1 MNTKHFFKLVG
12 IGCLLGILPVGSAFA
27 VVERSETASL
37 YEEALIKFQNREL
50 STAVIH
56 LKNALSEDPE
66 FMAAHLLL
74 GRAYLQQGEGAL
86 AERELILALRLG
98 ADRALV
104 SVPLGQ
110 AYVLQRKYREIL
122 DEIHP
127 GEFLPDLNAKI
138 MVLRGDAHL
147 ELNELAKAEQAY
159 RDASRY
165 DPIATSPLLGLI
177 NVLLRKSE
185 FDAVDGLL
193 QQAMDLGPEDPA
205 VWHTKGAIAHALA
218 RFEEAI
224 AAYRQSLTLQPD
236 SYKVQVAMASTYM
249 DMGKYDLALEVL
261 NQIAEPQ
268 VPDPQVAYLRSVSY
282 ARLGQAEASRE
293 AMLEADGIMA
303 KLPSELKQAH
313 LETLLLAGLIDY
325 SLNRMDEAYSNL
337 ELYVRRDPGNPG
349 ARKLL
354 GSILFKRG
362 QYDRVIQMLKPA
374 LSQIPNDYRLLTMLG
389 TAYSKK
395 GRHLRAIELLDR
407 AVAVGGDAVDART
420 QIALSHLAQG
430 KSELG
435 VEQLSEVFAST
446 EEARLAGVTLVL
458 EHLRRDENDQAV
470 KIARLLSQRNP
481 DDLKLRNLLASAE
494 IAAGDIATATGHLEE
509 ILKRDETFLGAELN
523 LAKID
528 RAEGRMAQARARLE
542 RARTHHPDSTLV
554 MLEQAR
560 LEEAVGEPEAAV
572 ELLLKAVA
580 LDERSVE
587 SQIYLGE
594 LYIRLGKQEA
604 LNRQL
609 QTLERLFPDDI
620 QVTRLIGV
628 GHLSQGNLDMART
641 LFRRMTKMAGYRAP
655 LLLDAASLLRSAGDL
670 DGAAWALRKVL
681 EDNPRSVPAQTALAE
696 VLLASGKTESAEKRI
711 SQFLR
716 FHPDEPNAYRLQA
729 DLAMQSGDF
738 PAAISGYEKALS
750 MGGDLQVM
758 LRLYQAYMASG
769 EIRTGVDFM
778 KQQIGSVPEGSEQY
792 PLKKALAEGYLRLGD
807 MSSAEQIYATL
818 INAGSKD
825 PELFNNLAMIR
836 FSRGDANALQLART
850 AHELASDNPAINDTL
865 GWILVK
871 TGKPAEGLRYL
882 RNASLRE
889 ASNKG
894 IRFHIAVALAALGRQ
909 EEARRELQGLIN
921 SGEAF
926 ADQAQAKALLRELKP
941 ED

>member
-1 MNTKHFFKLVG
+1 MNTKQFFKSVAV
-12 IGCLLGILPVGSAFA
+12 GCLLGALPAVSAFA
-27 VVERSETASL
+27 VVEQPGTASL
-37 YEEALIKFQNREL
+37 YEEALIKFQNKEL

-138 MVLRGDAHL
+138 MVIRGDAHL
-147 ELNELAKAEQAY
+147 ELNELVKAEQAY
-159 RDASRY
+159 REAARY

-177 NVLLRKSE
+177 NVLLRKAD
-185 FDAVDGLL
+185 FDAVDSVL
-193 QQAMDLGPEDPA
+193 QQALDLGPEDSA
-205 VWHTKGAIAHALA
+205 VWHTKGAVAHARA
-218 RFEEAI
+218 RFDEAI
-224 AAYRQSLTLQPD
+224 AAYSRSLELQPGN
-236 SYKVQVAMASTYM
+236 YKVQVAMASTYM
-249 DMGKYDLALEVL
+249 DMGNYDLALEVL
-261 NQIAEPQ
+261 NQIGEPQ
-268 VPDPQVAYLRSVSY
+268 IPDPQVAYLRSVSY
-282 ARLGQAEASRE
+282 ARLGNPEASRE

-303 KLPSELKQAH
+303 KLPSEMKQAH

-325 SLNRMDEAYSNL
+325 SLNRMDEAYANL
-337 ELYVRRDPGNPG
+337 DLYVRRDPGNPG

-362 QYDRVIQMLKPA
+362 QYDRVIQVLKPA
-374 LSQIPNDYRLLTMLG
+374 LEQIPNDYRLLTMLG

-395 GRHLRAIELLDR
+395 GRHLRAIDLLDR

-430 KSELG
+430 QSDLG

-446 EEARLAGVTLVL
+446 DEARLAGMTLVL
-458 EHLRRDENDQAV
+458 EHLRREENSQAV

-481 DDLKLRNLLASAE
+481 QDLKLLNLLASAE
-494 IAAGDIATATGHLEE
+494 IAAGNIPAATDHLEQ
-509 ILKRDETFLGAELN
+509 ILKQDEKFLGAELN

-528 RAEGRMAQARARLE
+528 RAAGRMAQARTRLE
-542 RARTHHPDSTLV
+542 RARTHHPDNTLV

-560 LEEAVGEPEAAV
+560 LEEAVGKPEVAV

-620 QVTRLIGV
+620 QVVRLIGV
-628 GHLSQGNLDMART
+628 GHLSQGNLEMART

-655 LLLDAASLLRSAGDL
+655 LLLDASRLLRSAGDL

-681 EDNPRSVPAQTALAE
+681 EDNPRSVPAQTGLAE
-696 VLLASGKTESAEKRI
+696 VLLASGRSGSAEKVIGRLL
-711 SQFLR
+711 QF
-716 FHPDEPNAYRLQA
+716 HADQADSHRLQA
-729 DLAMQSGDF
+729 ELAMQRGDL
-738 PAAISGYEKALS
+738 PGAIVGYEKALAL
-750 MGGDLQVM
+750 GGGQAVM
-758 LRLYQAYMASG
+758 LRLYRAYLAGGDIQA
-769 EIRTGVDFM
+769 GVSFLQ
-778 KQQIGSVPEGSEQY
+778 QQIADTPEGPDRY
-792 PLKKALAEGYLRLGD
+792 PLNMALAEGYLRLGD
-807 MSSAEQIYATL
+807 LPAAEQIYEAL

-825 PELFNNLAMIR
+825 PQLFNNLAMIR
-836 FSRGDANALQLART
+836 FGRGDANALELARN
-850 AHELASDNPAINDTL
+850 AHELAPDNPAINDTL

-871 TGKPAEGLRYL
+871 TGKPAEGLPYL

-894 IRFHIAVALAALGRQ
+894 IRFHIAVALSALGRKD
-909 EEARRELQGLIN
+909 EARRELQRLID

-926 ADQAQAKALLRELKP
+926 ADQAQAKALLRELKSG
-941 ED
+941 D